1 MSHIIGDQENVRKT
15 VGGKGVKL
23 GSENH
28 QAGGTQPGEVTSVC
42 VMWGIITSLSVGKIG
57 SGDEDEDVCDKSSQI
72 CDCGKPLKINTRR
85 LFRLKRGSARGG
97 MGILDHGSRPKER
110 DSVSILEKRS

>member
-1 MSHIIGDQENVRKT
+1 MLAENVRKK

-28 QAGGTQPGEVTSVC
+28 QAGGSRPGEVTSRKFVC

-57 SGDEDEDVCDKSSQI
+57 SGGEDEDVCDKSSQI
-72 CDCGKPLKINTRR
+72 CECGKPLNSNTRR
-85 LFRLKRGSARGG
+85 LFRLKRGSARAG
-97 MGILDHGSRPKER
+97 MGVLDHGSRPKDR